1 MKILFEEYRYKP
13 EELPSL
19 EGIDPIE
26 LKDGGVKLPY
36 VGYYY
41 DVASAE
47 TIFILPKVFIID
59 KDVDSPAFKRYKP
72 ETLCKSQS
80 EQGSFSAD
88 D

>member
-1 MKILFEEYRYKP
+1 MKILFEEYKYKP

-26 LKDGGVKLPY
+26 LKDGRVKLPY

-47 TIFILPKVFIID
+47 TIFILPKVFI
-59 KDVDSPAFKRYKP
+59 VDNPDSKRYKP
-72 ETLCKSQS
+72 EILCKSQS
-80 EQGSFSAD
+80 
-88 D
+88 